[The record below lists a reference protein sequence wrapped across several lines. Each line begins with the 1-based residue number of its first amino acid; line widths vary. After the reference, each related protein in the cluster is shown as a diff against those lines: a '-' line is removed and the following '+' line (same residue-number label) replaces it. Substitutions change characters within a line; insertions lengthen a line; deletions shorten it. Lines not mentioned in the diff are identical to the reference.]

1 MALAKSS
8 VPSIY
13 ICSSPWYRLWTIAA
27 NETDIKS
34 QNWRQ
39 KRNEG
44 IAITFR
50 DSRSISCK
58 FLQKQSS
65 KAFLISCFFFKVTGS
80 ATAVRLSYCLDPG
93 LFYVHPLSIAGPGL
107 SELHRMESN
116 MMQEMNEEFW
126 SNVQNSLN
134 STNFWKG
141 QLCAFRYDK
150 SEREYD
156 NWIYRVLIEKISR
169 KLGMFQIFSIDYG
182 WRQIC
187 KTTVRYITNL
197 MFLSI

>member
-1 MALAKSS
+1 MIMPLCNK
-8 VPSIY
+8 I
-13 ICSSPWYRLWTIAA
+13 L
-27 NETDIKS
+27 
-34 QNWRQ
+34 
-39 KRNEG
+39 
-44 IAITFR
+44 
-50 DSRSISCK
+50 
-58 FLQKQSS
+58 FL
-65 KAFLISCFFFKVTGS
+65 FFFQVTGS
-80 ATAVRLSYCLDPG
+80 ATTVQLSYCLDPG

-116 MMQEMNEEFW
+116 MMQEMDEEFW

-156 NWIYRVLIEKISR
+156 NRNYRVLIEKISR

-187 KTTVRYITNL
+187 KTTVRSFTRIP
-197 MFLSI
+197 FL